1 MSQNKNY
8 QQLVETL
15 KSATKSLNLEST
27 SQLYRD
33 VEAISHNIINP
44 NFRIAVFGP
53 FNHGKST
60 LLNALLGNKTLPIDL
75 IPTTGAAITVKYG
88 DELKTHITF
97 LDGKQIQRSGT
108 NILKEFAI
116 LDDDRRMRNDVL
128 SVEVLSPHPFL
139 KTGVEFLDLPGTNDR
154 EEQNTLVKEQLLSAD
169 LVVQLLDARKLM
181 TLEERENLRDWLLD
195 RRIETVVFVAN
206 FLNLLEPEE
215 QKQVQSRLRFVAE
228 SFRSQLPPGFSN
240 LYRVDALPALRARL
254 KGDIAAAN
262 TSGLVAFEAALQ
274 NIAATLKKDV
284 ETVSSPRIESIANQI
299 QQGLKAKI
307 TPLLKEI
314 KEVDDKSKAKNE
326 IKIKAETLIKKG
338 FAQSLSELR
347 NWLNLNNL
355 LEKYQSD
362 AATELANNNF
372 QNWEKNNLKQDFDK
386 LKADL
391 EKWLEQ
397 AYDFFKQQQP
407 ESLSISF
414 PAHPEIEI
422 PPPPDNYTGGD
433 AGAYAA
439 AGGLG
444 WLLGGP
450 IGAAVGGGIAYLLDK
465 GLQED
470 GENTEQSYTDK
481 IARNC
486 IDAIDEYF
494 LKLSREGLS
503 VLQEYERKADKII
516 KFIPL
521 NQDTSEIAAKR
532 KELKQWHNT
541 LNNLNTELEQALGTT
556 ISSEFKIDIEET
568 NYQTNYRTNH
578 ETVNVN
584 PPQNQSK
591 SQTQSKSVYSYSG
604 KGIKEDVGTYK
615 KSPLPEKEAPKK
627 ENVEKKFIDW
637 EIDEEIAQMKSE
649 MNSPGFKYSEYKKTT
664 NKNNQNNKKTN
675 TTKSNSDKEKITN
688 ACNTLGLKPGA
699 SPEQIKQAYKKLVKK
714 WHPDLFAN
722 QPQELIKAK
731 EKIRLINEAY
741 GILSELS

>member
-1 MSQNKNY
+1 MSQNQIY
-8 QQLVETL
+8 QLVETL
-15 KSATKSLNLEST
+15 KSTVKSLNLEST
-27 SQLYRD
+27 SQLHRD
-33 VEAISHNIINP
+33 VEAISHNLINP

-60 LLNALLGNKTLPIDL
+60 LVNALLGNKTLPIDL

-88 DELKTHITF
+88 DELETKINF
-97 LDGKQIQRSGT
+97 VDGKQIQRSGT
-108 NILKEFAI
+108 DILKEFAI

-154 EEQNTLVKEQLLSAD
+154 EEQNALVKEQLLSAD

-195 RRIETVVFVAN
+195 RGIETVVFVAN

-254 KGDIAAAN
+254 KGDVSAAN

-284 ETVSSPRIESIANQI
+284 ETVSSPRIELIASQV
-299 QQGLKAKI
+299 QQNLKAKI
-307 TPLLKEI
+307 TPLLKDV
-314 KEVDDKSKAKNE
+314 KEFDDKNKAKND
-326 IKIKAETLIKKG
+326 IKIKAETLINKG

-347 NWLNLNNL
+347 NWLNLNSL
-355 LEKYQSD
+355 LKQYQSD
-362 AATELANNNF
+362 AATELAQNNF
-372 QNWEKNNLKQDFDK
+372 QYWEKNNLKRDFDK
-386 LKADL
+386 LKTDL

-414 PAHPEIEI
+414 PTHPELEI
-422 PPPPDNYTGGD
+422 PPPPDNYTGD

-470 GENTEQSYTDK
+470 GENSAESYTNK
-481 IARNC
+481 IARSC
-486 IDAIDEYF
+486 IDAVDEYF

-503 VLQEYERKADKII
+503 VLDEYERKADKII

-521 NQDTSEIAAKR
+521 NQDNLEIAAKR
-532 KELKQWHNT
+532 KELKQWHNS
-541 LNNLNTELEQALGTT
+541 LNSLNQELEQALGIS
-556 ISSEFKIDIEET
+556 ISSEYKIVIEET
-568 NYQTNYRTNH
+568 NYQTNQQQT
-578 ETVNVN
+578 TVNSK
-584 PPQNQSK
+584 SK
-591 SQTQSKSVYSYSG
+591 SQSKTVYSYSG
-604 KGIKEDVGTYK
+604 KGVKEDVGTYK
-615 KSPLPEKEAPKK
+615 SPPKQQTYKQQNPKQATPKK
-627 ENVEKKFIDW
+627 ENVEKKFTDW

-649 MNSPGFKYSEYKKTT
+649 MNSPGFKYSEYK
-664 NKNNQNNKKTN
+664 NNNQNNQNNKKSN
-675 TTKSNSDKEKITN
+675 TTKSNSNKDKITRAYN
-688 ACNTLGLKPGA
+688 ILGLKPDA
-699 SPEQIKQAYKKLVKK
+699 SPEKIKQAYKKLVKK

-722 QPQELIKAK
+722 QPQELVKAQ

-741 GILSELS
+741 GVLSEE

>member
-15 KSATKSLNLEST
+15 KSTAKSLNLESN

-33 VEAISHNIINP
+33 VEAISQNLVNY

-88 DELKTHITF
+88 AELATCISF
-97 LDGKQIQRSGT
+97 INGKEIHRSGT
-108 NILKEFAI
+108 DVLKEFAI

-128 SVEVLSPHPFL
+128 SVEVFSPHPFL

-154 EEQNTLVKEQLLSAD
+154 EEQNNLVKEQLLSAD

-195 RRIETVVFVAN
+195 RGIKTVVFVAN

-228 SFRSQLPPGFSN
+228 SFRSQLPPGLSN

-254 KGDIAAAN
+254 KGDVAAAN

-274 NIAATLKKDV
+274 NISVSLKQDN
-284 ETVSSPRIESIANQI
+284 ENISSPRIEAIASQI

-307 TPLLKEI
+307 IPLKTDI
-314 KEVDDKSKAKNE
+314 KAFDDKNKAKNE
-326 IKIKAETLIKKG
+326 IKFKAERLIKQG
-338 FAQSLSELR
+338 FAQSLSEIR
-347 NWLNLNNL
+347 NWFNFNNL
-355 LEKYQSD
+355 FKKYQGD
-362 AATELANNNF
+362 AATELASNNF
-372 QNWEKNNLKQDFDK
+372 QNWETNNLKKDFKK
-386 LKADL
+386 LKTDL

-397 AYDFFKQQQP
+397 AYDFFKQEKP
-407 ESLSISF
+407 ETLSIPF

-422 PPPPDNYTGGD
+422 PPPPNNYNSD

-465 GLQED
+465 GLQE
-470 GENTEQSYTDK
+470 GENSTESYTDK

-486 IDAIDEYF
+486 IEAVDEYF
-494 LKLSREGLS
+494 QKLSQQGLS
-503 VLQEYERKADKII
+503 ILNEYENKAKQVI
-516 KFIPL
+516 KFVPV
-521 NQDTSEIAAKR
+521 NQDSSEIAVKR
-532 KELKQWHNT
+532 KELKKWYNS
-541 LNNLNTELEQALGTT
+541 LNNLNRELEQSLGIS
-556 ISSEFKIDIEET
+556 ISSEFKVEIEET
-568 NYQTNYRTNH
+568 
-578 ETVNVN
+578 TVNS
-584 PPQNQSK
+584 PQA
-591 SQTQSKSVYSYSG
+591 KSVYSYSG
-604 KGIKEDVGTYK
+604 KGVKEDVGTSK
-615 KSPLPEKEAPKK
+615 KAAPPKK

-637 EIDEEIAQMKSE
+637 EIDEEIAQMKAK
-649 MNSPGFKYSEYKKTT
+649 MNSPGFKNS
-664 NKNNQNNKKTN
+664 QNHQKAN
-675 TTKSNSDKEKITN
+675 TTKPETDKDKITRAYN
-688 ACNTLGLKPGA
+688 ILGLKPDA
-699 SPEQIKQAYKKLVKK
+699 SDAQIKQAYKSLVKK
-714 WHPDLFAN
+714 WHPDLFVY
-722 QPQELIKAK
+722 QPQQQIEAH
-731 EKIRLINEAY
+731 EKIRAINEAY
-741 GILSELS
+741 DILS

>member
-195 RRIETVVFVAN
+195 RGIETVVFVAN

-254 KGDIAAAN
+254 KGDVSAAN

-274 NIAATLKKDV
+274 NIAATLKKNV

-299 QQGLKAKI
+299 QQ
-307 TPLLKEI
+307 
-314 KEVDDKSKAKNE
+314 
-326 IKIKAETLIKKG
+326 
-338 FAQSLSELR
+338 
-347 NWLNLNNL
+347 
-355 LEKYQSD
+355 
-362 AATELANNNF
+362 
-372 QNWEKNNLKQDFDK
+372 
-386 LKADL
+386 
-391 EKWLEQ
+391 
-397 AYDFFKQQQP
+397 
-407 ESLSISF
+407 
-414 PAHPEIEI
+414 
-422 PPPPDNYTGGD
+422 
-433 AGAYAA
+433 
-439 AGGLG
+439 
-444 WLLGGP
+444 
-450 IGAAVGGGIAYLLDK
+450 
-465 GLQED
+465 
-470 GENTEQSYTDK
+470 
-481 IARNC
+481 
-486 IDAIDEYF
+486 
-494 LKLSREGLS
+494 
-503 VLQEYERKADKII
+503 
-516 KFIPL
+516 
-521 NQDTSEIAAKR
+521 
-532 KELKQWHNT
+532 
-541 LNNLNTELEQALGTT
+541 
-556 ISSEFKIDIEET
+556 
-568 NYQTNYRTNH
+568 
-578 ETVNVN
+578 
-584 PPQNQSK
+584 
-591 SQTQSKSVYSYSG
+591 
-604 KGIKEDVGTYK
+604 
-615 KSPLPEKEAPKK
+615 
-627 ENVEKKFIDW
+627 
-637 EIDEEIAQMKSE
+637 
-649 MNSPGFKYSEYKKTT
+649 
-664 NKNNQNNKKTN
+664 
-675 TTKSNSDKEKITN
+675 
-688 ACNTLGLKPGA
+688 
-699 SPEQIKQAYKKLVKK
+699 
-714 WHPDLFAN
+714 
-722 QPQELIKAK
+722 
-731 EKIRLINEAY
+731 
-741 GILSELS
+741 

>member
-1 MSQNKNY
+1 MWQNQTH
-8 QQLVETL
+8 QQLLETL
-15 KSATKSLNLEST
+15 KSATKALNLEST

-33 VEAISHNIINP
+33 VEAISHHLVNP

-88 DELKTHITF
+88 DELATRITF
-97 LDGKQIQRSGT
+97 LDGKEIYRSGT
-108 NILKEFAI
+108 DVLKEFAI

-128 SVEVLSPHPFL
+128 SVEVFSPHPFL

-154 EEQNTLVKEQLLSAD
+154 EEQNNLIKEQLLSAD

-195 RRIETVVFVAN
+195 RGIKTVVFVAN

-228 SFRSQLPPGFSN
+228 SFRSQLPSGLSN

-254 KGDIAAAN
+254 KGDVAAAN

-274 NIAATLKKDV
+274 NIAATLKKDS
-284 ETVSSPRIESIANQI
+284 ESVSSPRIELIASEI
-299 QQGLKAKI
+299 QKGLKAKI
-307 TPLLKEI
+307 TPLQNDI
-314 KEVDDKSKAKNE
+314 KQFDDKNKAKNE
-326 IKIKAETLIKKG
+326 IKIKAETLIKQG

-347 NWLNLNNL
+347 NWFKLNNL
-355 LEKYQSD
+355 REKYQGD

-372 QNWEKNNLKQDFDK
+372 QTWETNNLKKDFNK
-386 LKADL
+386 LKTDL

-397 AYDFFKQQQP
+397 AYGFFEQEQP
-407 ESLSISF
+407 ENLSIQF
-414 PAHPEIEI
+414 PTHPEIEL
-422 PPPPDNYTGGD
+422 PPPPSNSSSD

-465 GLQED
+465 GLQD
-470 GENTEQSYTDK
+470 SDENTTESYTDK

-486 IDAIDEYF
+486 IEAVDEYF
-494 LKLSREGLS
+494 LKLSKQGLS
-503 VLQEYERKADKII
+503 ILDEYERKAEKVI
-516 KFIPL
+516 KFIPI
-521 NQDTSEIAAKR
+521 NQDSSEIAAKR
-532 KELKQWHNT
+532 KELKQWQNT
-541 LNNLNTELEQALGTT
+541 LNNLNRELEQALGTS
-556 ISSEFKIDIEET
+556 IPPEFKVEIEET
-568 NYQTNYRTNH
+568 NYQTNH
-578 ETVNVN
+578 ENTTVNS
-584 PPQNQSK
+584 PQP
-591 SQTQSKSVYSYSG
+591 KSVYSYSG
-604 KGIKEDVGTYK
+604 KGF
-615 KSPLPEKEAPKK
+615 K
-627 ENVEKKFIDW
+627 ENVGTAKKTAPPKTEDLEKTFINW

-649 MNSPGFKYSEYKKTT
+649 MHSSGFKSNTQKVKT
-664 NKNNQNNKKTN
+664 NKPETE
-675 TTKSNSDKEKITN
+675 KEKFISAYN
-688 ACNTLGLKPGA
+688 ILGLKPDA
-699 SPEQIKQAYKKLVKK
+699 SPSQIKQAYKKLVKK
-714 WHPDLFAN
+714 WHPDLFIN
-722 QPQELIKAK
+722 QPQLQTEAQ

-741 GILSELS
+741 GVLS

>member
-1 MSQNKNY
+1 
-8 QQLVETL
+8 
-15 KSATKSLNLEST
+15 
-27 SQLYRD
+27 
-33 VEAISHNIINP
+33 
-44 NFRIAVFGP
+44 
-53 FNHGKST
+53 
-60 LLNALLGNKTLPIDL
+60 
-75 IPTTGAAITVKYG
+75 
-88 DELKTHITF
+88 
-97 LDGKQIQRSGT
+97 
-108 NILKEFAI
+108 
-116 LDDDRRMRNDVL
+116 
-128 SVEVLSPHPFL
+128 L

-154 EEQNTLVKEQLLSAD
+154 EEQNDLVKQQLLSAD

-195 RRIETVVFVAN
+195 RGIETVVFVAN

-228 SFRSQLPPGFSN
+228 SFRSQLPSGFSN

-254 KGDIAAAN
+254 KGDASAAN

-284 ETVSSPRIESIANQI
+284 ETVSCPRIELIASQV
-299 QQGLKAKI
+299 QQHLKAKI

-314 KEVDDKSKAKNE
+314 KEFDDKNKAKNE

-338 FAQSLSELR
+338 FFQSLSELR
-347 NWLNLNNL
+347 NWFNFNNL
-355 LEKYQSD
+355 LKKYQSD
-362 AATELANNNF
+362 AATELAQNNF
-372 QNWEKNNLKQDFDK
+372 QSWEKNNLKQDFDK

-422 PPPPDNYTGGD
+422 PPPPNNYNGD

-450 IGAAVGGGIAYLLDK
+450 LGAAVGGGIAYLLDK

-470 GENTEQSYTDK
+470 GENTAESYTDK

-486 IDAIDEYF
+486 IDAVDEYF
-494 LKLSREGLS
+494 IKLSKEGLS
-503 VLQEYERKADKII
+503 VLESYEGKAEKVI
-516 KFIPL
+516 KFIPV
-521 NQDTSEIAAKR
+521 NQDNSEIATKR
-532 KELKQWHNT
+532 TELKKWHNS
-541 LNNLNTELEQALGTT
+541 LNQLNRELEQSLGTS
-556 ISSEFKIDIEET
+556 IPSEFKIEIEEA
-568 NYQTNYRTNH
+568 NYQTSYQANYER
-578 ETVNVN
+578 VNVN
-584 PPQNQSK
+584 SSQSQAQNQTK
-591 SQTQSKSVYSYSG
+591 TQSKSVYRNSG
-604 KGIKEDVGTYK
+604 KGVKEDVGTYQ
-615 KSPLPEKEAPKK
+615 KSSPPKKEAPKK
-627 ENVEKKFIDW
+627 EDVEKNFINW

-649 MNSPGFKYSEYKKTT
+649 MNSPGFKYSEYKNT
-664 NKNNQNNKKTN
+664 NKNNHQKTDN
-675 TTKSNSDKEKITN
+675 IQSKTHKDKISRAYN
-688 ACNTLGLKPGA
+688 ILDLKPDA

-722 QPQELIKAK
+722 QPQELIKAQ
-731 EKIRLINEAY
+731 EKIRQINEAY
-741 GILSELS
+741 NTLTEE

>member
-1 MSQNKNY
+1 MQDNQY
-8 QQLVETL
+8 QLVETL
-15 KSATKSLNLEST
+15 KSTAESLNLEST

-33 VEAISHNIINP
+33 IEAISHHLINP

-88 DELKTHITF
+88 DELKTRITF
-97 LDGKQIQRSGT
+97 VDGKEINRSGT
-108 NILKEFAI
+108 DILKQFAI

-154 EEQNTLVKEQLLSAD
+154 EEQNDLVKEQLLSAD

-195 RRIETVVFVAN
+195 RGIETVVFVAN

-228 SFRSQLPPGFSN
+228 SFRSQLPSGFSN

-254 KGDIAAAN
+254 KGDVAAAN

-284 ETVSSPRIESIANQI
+284 ETVSSPRIESIASQI
-299 QQGLKAKI
+299 QQSLKTKI
-307 TPLLKEI
+307 TPLQNDIQEFDNKN
-314 KEVDDKSKAKNE
+314 KAKND
-326 IKIKAETLIKKG
+326 IKIKAETLIKQG

-347 NWLNLNNL
+347 NWFNLTNL
-355 LEKYQSD
+355 LKKYQGD

-372 QNWEKNNLKQDFDK
+372 QTWENNNLKKDFDK
-386 LKADL
+386 LKTDL

-397 AYDFFKQQQP
+397 AYDFFQQQQP
-407 ESLSISF
+407 ESLSIPF

-422 PPPPDNYTGGD
+422 PPPPNSNSGD

-439 AGGLG
+439 AGGIG

-470 GENTEQSYTDK
+470 DENTTESYTDK

-486 IDAIDEYF
+486 IDAVDEYF
-494 LKLSREGLS
+494 LKLSKQGLS
-503 VLQEYERKADKII
+503 ILDEYESKAEKVI
-516 KFIPL
+516 KFIPV
-521 NQDTSEIAAKR
+521 NQDSSEIAEKR
-532 KELKQWHNT
+532 KELKQWQ
-541 LNNLNTELEQALGTT
+541 NNLIDLNRELEQKLG
-556 ISSEFKIDIEET
+556 ISIPSEFKIEIEKT
-568 NYQTNYRTNH
+568 
-578 ETVNVN
+578 TVNS
-584 PPQNQSK
+584 PQSK
-591 SQTQSKSVYSYSG
+591 SQSKSVYSYSG
-604 KGIKEDVGTYK
+604 KGVKEDVGTFK
-615 KSPLPEKEAPKK
+615 KPPTPKK
-627 ENVEKKFIDW
+627 ETPKKDNVDKKFSDW
-637 EIDEEIAQMKSE
+637 EIDEEIAQMKAE
-649 MNSPGFKYSEYKKTT
+649 MNSPGFK
-664 NKNNQNNKKTN
+664 NAQKNNQKVNTNKPET
-675 TTKSNSDKEKITN
+675 DKDKITSAYN
-688 ACNTLGLKPGA
+688 ILGLKPDA
-699 SPEQIKQAYKKLVKK
+699 SSEQIKQAYKKLVKK
-714 WHPDLFAN
+714 WHPDLFVN
-722 QPQELIKAK
+722 QPQELAKAK
-731 EKIRLINEAY
+731 EKIRLINQAY
-741 GILSELS
+741 GILVGS

>member
-1 MSQNKNY
+1 MSQNQIY
-8 QQLVETL
+8 QLVETL
-15 KSATKSLNLEST
+15 KSTTKSLNLEST

-33 VEAISHNIINP
+33 VEAVSHNLINP

-60 LLNALLGNKTLPIDL
+60 LINALLGNKTLPIDL

-88 DELKTHITF
+88 NELETRINF
-97 LDGKQIQRSGT
+97 VDGKQIQRSGT

-154 EEQNTLVKEQLLSAD
+154 EEQNALVKQQLLSAD

-195 RRIETVVFVAN
+195 RGIETVVFVAN

-254 KGDIAAAN
+254 KGDTSAAN

-274 NIAATLKKDV
+274 NIAAVLKKDV
-284 ETVSSPRIESIANQI
+284 ETVSSPRIELIASQV
-299 QQGLKAKI
+299 QQSLKTKI
-307 TPLLKEI
+307 TPLLKDI
-314 KEVDDKSKAKNE
+314 KEFDNKNKAKNE
-326 IKIKAETLIKKG
+326 IKFKAETLIKKG

-347 NWLNLNNL
+347 DWFNLNNL
-355 LEKYQSD
+355 LKKYQSD
-362 AATELANNNF
+362 AATELAQNNF

-386 LKADL
+386 LKTDL

-397 AYDFFKQQQP
+397 AYGFFQQQQP
-407 ESLSISF
+407 EGLLIAF
-414 PAHPEIEI
+414 PAHPEVEI
-422 PPPPDNYTGGD
+422 PPPPDNYSGD

-450 IGAAVGGGIAYLLDK
+450 LGAAVGGGIAYLLDK

-470 GENTEQSYTDK
+470 GENTAESYTDK

-486 IDAIDEYF
+486 IDAVDEYF

-503 VLQEYERKADKII
+503 VLESYERKAEKII
-516 KFIPL
+516 KFVPL
-521 NQDTSEIAAKR
+521 NQDNSEIAAKR
-532 KELKQWHNT
+532 KELKKWINS
-541 LNNLNTELEQALGTT
+541 LNNLNRELEQSLGTS
-556 ISSEFKIDIEET
+556 IPSEFKIEIEEA
-568 NYQTNYRTNH
+568 NYQTSYQANS
-578 ETVNVN
+578 EKVNVN
-584 PPQNQSK
+584 SSQSQT
-591 SQTQSKSVYSYSG
+591 QTQSKTTYSYSG

-615 KSPLPEKEAPKK
+615 KEAPKK
-627 ENVEKKFIDW
+627 EDVDKKFTDW
-637 EIDEEIAQMKSE
+637 EIDEEIEQMKSE
-649 MNSPGFKYSEYKKTT
+649 MNSPGFKYSEYKKT
-664 NKNNQNNKKTN
+664 NKNNQNNN
-675 TTKSNSDKEKITN
+675 KSNTNKPNPDKDKITSAYN
-688 ACNTLGLKPGA
+688 ILDLKPNA
-699 SPEQIKQAYKKLVKK
+699 SPEQIKQAYKKQVKK

-722 QPQELIKAK
+722 QPQELIKAQD
-731 EKIRLINEAY
+731 KIRQINEAY
-741 GILSELS
+741 GTLTNE

>member
-15 KSATKSLNLEST
+15 KSTAKSLNVESN

-33 VEAISHNIINP
+33 VEAISHHIVNP

-88 DELKTHITF
+88 DELATRISF
-97 LDGKQIQRSGT
+97 INGKEIHRSGT
-108 NILKEFAI
+108 DVLKEFAI

-128 SVEVLSPHPFL
+128 SVEVFSPHPFL

-154 EEQNTLVKEQLLSAD
+154 EEQNNLVKEQLLSAD

-195 RRIETVVFVAN
+195 RGIKTVVFVAN

-228 SFRSQLPPGFSN
+228 SFRSQLPSGLSN

-254 KGDIAAAN
+254 KGDVAAAN

-274 NIAATLKKDV
+274 NISVSLKQDNKN
-284 ETVSSPRIESIANQI
+284 VSSPRVEAIASQI

-307 TPLLKEI
+307 TPLHSNI
-314 KEVDDKSKAKNE
+314 KEFNDKNKAKNE
-326 IKIKAETLIKKG
+326 IKFKAETLIKQG
-338 FAQSLSELR
+338 FAQSLLELR
-347 NWLNLNNL
+347 NWFNLNNL
-355 LEKYQSD
+355 FKKYQGD

-372 QNWEKNNLKQDFDK
+372 QTWETNNLKKDFNK
-386 LKADL
+386 LKTDL

-397 AYDFFKQQQP
+397 AYDFFAQQQP
-407 ESLSISF
+407 ESLSIPF

-422 PPPPDNYTGGD
+422 PPPPNSNSGD

-465 GLQED
+465 GLQE
-470 GENTEQSYTDK
+470 GENSTESYTDK

-486 IDAIDEYF
+486 IEAVDEYF
-494 LKLSREGLS
+494 IKLSKQGLS
-503 VLQEYERKADKII
+503 ILDEYECKAEKVI
-516 KFIPL
+516 KFIPI
-521 NQDTSEIAAKR
+521 NQDSSEIAVKR
-532 KELKQWHNT
+532 KELNKWHNS
-541 LNNLNTELEQALGTT
+541 LNNLNRELEKSLGIS
-556 ISSEFKIDIEET
+556 ISSEFKVEIEET
-568 NYQTNYRTNH
+568 NNQTNH
-578 ETVNVN
+578 EQTTVN
-584 PPQNQSK
+584 PPQP
-591 SQTQSKSVYSYSG
+591 KSVYSYSG
-604 KGIKEDVGTYK
+604 KGVKEDVGTSK
-615 KSPLPEKEAPKK
+615 KAAPPKK
-627 ENVEKKFIDW
+627 ENVEKKFINW
-637 EIDEEIAQMKSE
+637 EIDEEIAQMKAE
-649 MNSPGFKYSEYKKTT
+649 MNSPGFKNSQNHQKV
-664 NKNNQNNKKTN
+664 KNNQPET
-675 TTKSNSDKEKITN
+675 DKDKITRAYN
-688 ACNTLGLKPGA
+688 ILGLKPDA
-699 SPEQIKQAYKKLVKK
+699 SPSQIKQAYKSLVKK
-714 WHPDLFAN
+714 WHPDLFVN
-722 QPQELIKAK
+722 QPQELIKAH
-731 EKIRLINEAY
+731 EKIRAINEAY
-741 GILSELS
+741 DILS

>member
-1 MSQNKNY
+1 
-8 QQLVETL
+8 
-15 KSATKSLNLEST
+15 
-27 SQLYRD
+27 
-33 VEAISHNIINP
+33 
-44 NFRIAVFGP
+44 
-53 FNHGKST
+53 
-60 LLNALLGNKTLPIDL
+60 
-75 IPTTGAAITVKYG
+75 
-88 DELKTHITF
+88 
-97 LDGKQIQRSGT
+97 
-108 NILKEFAI
+108 
-116 LDDDRRMRNDVL
+116 
-128 SVEVLSPHPFL
+128 
-139 KTGVEFLDLPGTNDR
+139 
-154 EEQNTLVKEQLLSAD
+154 
-169 LVVQLLDARKLM
+169 
-181 TLEERENLRDWLLD
+181 ERENLRDWLLD
-195 RRIETVVFVAN
+195 RGIETVIFVAN
-206 FLNLLEPEE
+206 FINLLEPEE

-228 SFRSQLPPGFSN
+228 SFRSKLPPGFSN

-254 KGDIAAAN
+254 KGDVSAAN

-284 ETVSSPRIESIANQI
+284 ETVSSPRIESIASQVQKN
-299 QQGLKAKI
+299 LKAKI

-314 KEVDDKSKAKNE
+314 KEFDDKNKAKSE

-338 FAQSLSELR
+338 FAQRLSELR
-347 NWLNLNNL
+347 NWFNLNNL

-372 QNWEKNNLKQDFDK
+372 QYWEKNNLKQDFDK
-386 LKADL
+386 LKTDL

-397 AYDFFKQQQP
+397 AYDFFKEQQP

-450 IGAAVGGGIAYLLDK
+450 LGAAVGSGIAYLLDK

-470 GENTEQSYTDK
+470 GENTAESYTDK

-486 IDAIDEYF
+486 IDAVDGYF
-494 LKLSREGLS
+494 TKLSKEGLS
-503 VLQEYERKADKII
+503 VLEEYERKADKTI
-516 KFIPL
+516 KFVPL

-532 KELKQWHNT
+532 KELKQWHNS
-541 LNNLNTELEQALGTT
+541 LNNLNTELEQALGIS
-556 ISSEFKIDIEET
+556 ISSEFKIEIEESY
-568 NYQTNYRTNH
+568 YQINH
-578 ETVNVN
+578 QQTTVNS
-584 PPQNQSK
+584 QSK
-591 SQTQSKSVYSYSG
+591 SQSKNQSNSQYRTTYSYSG
-604 KGIKEDVGTYK
+604 KGVKEDVGTYK
-615 KSPLPEKEAPKK
+615 SPPKQENPKK
-627 ENVEKKFIDW
+627 ENVDKKFIDW

-664 NKNNQNNKKTN
+664 NKNNRNNKKTN
-675 TTKSNSDKEKITN
+675 TNKPYSDKDKI
-688 ACNTLGLKPGA
+688 ARAYNTLDLKPGA

-714 WHPDLFAN
+714 WHPDLFVN

-741 GILSELS
+741 GILNESVET